1 MNEIEMI
8 AKSVDLAHKYY
19 QPKYFKHAVAVYKAL
34 ESKGAY
40 TQAIGLCHDL
50 LDGSRDLSHITFD
63 GRHCTEE
70 EVESAVGA
78 EGLATIKLLTSVYER
93 EYISPYSINYTQK
106 IVEQEMKADE
116 QYFSNLKN
124 ILNSGN
130 QVAIDVARADVFD
143 HVTNPLIYNEGTYS
157 RYIKAAQILKVDNRD
172 WKDKL

>member
-1 MNEIEMI
+1 MNKIEMI

-50 LDGSRDLSHITFD
+50 LDGSHELSHITFD

-78 EGLATIKLLTSVYER
+78 EGLATIKLLTSVYEG
-93 EYISPYSINYTQK
+93 EYISPYSLNYTTK
-106 IVEQEMKADE
+106 IVEQDMKADK
-116 QYFSNLKN
+116 QYFSNLNN

-143 HVTNPLIYNEGTYS
+143 HVTNPLIYNNGTYS
-157 RYIKAAQILKVDNRD
+157 RYRQAAQILKLDEP
-172 WKDKL
+172 L

>member
-70 EVESAVGA
+70 EVELAVGA

-93 EYISPYSINYTQK
+93 EDISLYSINYISK
-106 IVEQEMKADE
+106 IVEQDMKADK
-116 QYFSNLKN
+116 QYFSNLNN

-130 QVAIDVARADVFD
+130 QVAIDVAKADVFD

-157 RYIKAAQILKVDNRD
+157 RYIKAAQILKIDE
-172 WKDKL
+172 LL

>member
-8 AKSVDLAHKYY
+8 ARSVDLAHKYY

-40 TQAIGLCHDL
+40 AQAIGLCHDL
-50 LDGSRDLSHITFD
+50 LDGSHDVSHLTFD

-70 EVESAVGA
+70 EVELAVGA
-78 EGLATIKLLTSVYER
+78 EGLATIKLLTSVYEG
-93 EYISPYSINYTQK
+93 EYISPYSIDYSSK
-106 IVEQEMKADE
+106 IVEQDMKADE

-124 ILNSGN
+124 MLNSGN

-143 HVTNPLIYNEGTYS
+143 HVTNPLIYNKGTHS
-157 RYIKAAQILKVDNRD
+157 RHIKAAQILKIDE
-172 WKDKL
+172 LL

>member
-34 ESKGAY
+34 KSKGAY

-78 EGLATIKLLTSVYER
+78 EGLATIKLLTSVYEG
-93 EYISPYSINYTQK
+93 EYISPYSINYTRK
-106 IVEQEMKADE
+106 IIEQHMKANE

-130 QVAIDVARADVFD
+130 QVAIDVARADVFN

-157 RYIKAAQILKVDNRD
+157 RYIKAAQILKIDE
-172 WKDKL
+172 LL

>member
-1 MNEIEMI
+1 M
-8 AKSVDLAHKYY
+8 
-19 QPKYFKHAVAVYKAL
+19 
-34 ESKGAY
+34 
-40 TQAIGLCHDL
+40 

-63 GRHCTEE
+63 GRHCTED

-106 IVEQEMKADE
+106 IVEQDMKADE

-130 QVAIDVARADVFD
+130 QVAIDAARADVFD
-143 HVTNPLIYNEGTYS
+143 HVTNLLIYNKGTHS
-157 RYIKAAQILKVDNRD
+157 RYIKAAQILKIDE
-172 WKDKL
+172 LL

>member
-1 MNEIEMI
+1 MNKIEMI

-50 LDGSRDLSHITFD
+50 LDGSHELSHITFD
-63 GRHCTEE
+63 GRHCTEK

-78 EGLATIKLLTSVYER
+78 EGLATIKLLTSVYEG
-93 EYISPYSINYTQK
+93 EYISPYSLNYTTK
-106 IVEQEMKADE
+106 IVEQDMKANE

-157 RYIKAAQILKVDNRD
+157 RYIKAAQILKIDE
-172 WKDKL
+172 LL

>member
-8 AKSVDLAHKYY
+8 VKAVDLAHKYY
-19 QPKYFKHAVAVYKAL
+19 QPEYFKHAVAVYKAL

-50 LDGSRDLSHITFD
+50 LDGSHELSHITFD
-63 GRHCTEE
+63 GRHCTEK

-78 EGLATIKLLTSVYER
+78 EGLATIKLLTSVYEG
-93 EYISPYSINYTQK
+93 EYISPYSLNYTTK
-106 IVEQEMKADE
+106 IVEQDMKADK
-116 QYFSNLKN
+116 QYFSNLNN

-143 HVTNPLIYNEGTYS
+143 HVTNPLIYNNGTYS
-157 RYIKAAQILKVDNRD
+157 RYRQAAQILKLDEP
-172 WKDKL
+172 L

>member
-8 AKSVDLAHKYY
+8 VKSVDLAHKYY
-19 QPKYFKHAVAVYKAL
+19 QPKYFKHAVAIYKAL
-34 ESKGAY
+34 ESKGAH

-93 EYISPYSINYTQK
+93 EYISPYSMNYTKK
-106 IVEQEMKADE
+106 IVEQDMKADE

-143 HVTNPLIYNEGTYS
+143 HVTNPLIYNNGTYS
-157 RYIKAAQILKVDNRD
+157 RYRQAAQILKLDEP
-172 WKDKL
+172 L

>member
-1 MNEIEMI
+1 MNKIEMI

-50 LDGSRDLSHITFD
+50 LDGSHELSHITFD
-63 GRHCTEE
+63 GRHCTEK

-78 EGLATIKLLTSVYER
+78 EGLATIKLLTSVYEG
-93 EYISPYSINYTQK
+93 EYISPYSLNYTTK
-106 IVEQEMKADE
+106 IVEQDMKANE

-143 HVTNPLIYNEGTYS
+143 HVTNPLIYNNGTYS
-157 RYIKAAQILKVDNRD
+157 RYIKAAQILKIDE
-172 WKDKL
+172 LL

>member
-1 MNEIEMI
+1 MNKIEMI

-70 EVESAVGA
+70 EVELAVGA
-78 EGLATIKLLTSVYER
+78 EGLATIKLLTSVYEG
-93 EYISPYSINYTQK
+93 EYISPYSLNYTTK
-106 IVEQEMKADE
+106 IVEQDMKADK
-116 QYFSNLKN
+116 QYFSNLNN

-143 HVTNPLIYNEGTYS
+143 HVTNPLIYNNGTYS
-157 RYIKAAQILKVDNRD
+157 RYRQAAQILKLDEP
-172 WKDKL
+172 L

>member
-8 AKSVDLAHKYY
+8 VKSVDLAHKYY
-19 QPKYFKHAVAVYKAL
+19 QPKYFKHAVAIYKAL
-34 ESKGAY
+34 ESKGAH

-93 EYISPYSINYTQK
+93 EYISPYSINYSKK
-106 IVEQEMKADE
+106 IVEQDMKANE
-116 QYFSNLKN
+116 QYLSNLKN

-143 HVTNPLIYNEGTYS
+143 HVTNLLIDNKGTHN
-157 RYIKAAQILKVDNRD
+157 RYIKAAQILKIDE
-172 WKDKL
+172 LL

>member
-8 AKSVDLAHKYY
+8 VKSVDLAHKYY

-40 TQAIGLCHDL
+40 TQVIGLCHDL

-63 GRHCTEE
+63 GRHCTED

-93 EYISPYSINYTQK
+93 EYISPHSINYTQK
-106 IVEQEMKADE
+106 IVEQDMKADE

-130 QVAIDVARADVFD
+130 QVAIDAARADVFD
-143 HVTNPLIYNEGTYS
+143 HVTNLLIYNKGTHS
-157 RYIKAAQILKVDNRD
+157 RYIKAAQRLKIDE
-172 WKDKL
+172 LL

>member
-8 AKSVDLAHKYY
+8 VKSVDLAHKYY

-40 TQAIGLCHDL
+40 TQVIGLCHDL

-63 GRHCTEE
+63 GRHCTED

-130 QVAIDVARADVFD
+130 QVAIDAARADVFD
-143 HVTNPLIYNEGTYS
+143 HVTNLLIYNKGTHS
-157 RYIKAAQILKVDNRD
+157 RYIKAAQILKIDE
-172 WKDKL
+172 LL

>member
-19 QPKYFKHAVAVYKAL
+19 QPKYFKHSVAIYKAL
-34 ESKGAY
+34 DGKGTY

-50 LDGSRDLSHITFD
+50 LDGSHELSLITFD

-78 EGLATIKLLTSVYER
+78 EGLATIKLLTSVYEG
-93 EYISPYSINYTQK
+93 EYISPYSISYSRK
-106 IVEQEMKADE
+106 IVEQDMKADE

-143 HVTNPLIYNEGTYS
+143 HATNPLIYNRGTHS
-157 RYIKAAQILKVDNRD
+157 RYIKAAQILKINE
-172 WKDKL
+172 LL

>member
-8 AKSVDLAHKYY
+8 VKSVDLAHKYY

-70 EVESAVGA
+70 EVELAVGA
-78 EGLATIKLLTSVYER
+78 AGLATIKLLTSVYER
-93 EYISPYSINYTQK
+93 KYISPYSINYSKK
-106 IVEQEMKADE
+106 IVEQDVKANE

-157 RYIKAAQILKVDNRD
+157 RYIKAAQILKIDE
-172 WKDKL
+172 LL

>member
-1 MNEIEMI
+1 MNKIEMI

-50 LDGSRDLSHITFD
+50 LDGSHELSHITFD
-63 GRHCTEE
+63 GRHCTEK

-78 EGLATIKLLTSVYER
+78 EGLATIKLLTSVYEG
-93 EYISPYSINYTQK
+93 EYISPYSLNYTTK
-106 IVEQEMKADE
+106 IVEQDMKADK
-116 QYFSNLKN
+116 QYFSNLNN

-143 HVTNPLIYNEGTYS
+143 HVTNPLIYNNGTYS
-157 RYIKAAQILKVDNRD
+157 RYIKAAQILKIDE
-172 WKDKL
+172 LL

>member
-8 AKSVDLAHKYY
+8 VKSVDLAHKYY

-40 TQAIGLCHDL
+40 TQVIGLCHDL

-63 GRHCTEE
+63 GRHCTED
-70 EVESAVGA
+70 EVESSVGA

-93 EYISPYSINYTQK
+93 EYISPYSINYSSK
-106 IVEQEMKADE
+106 IVEQDRKANE

-130 QVAIDVARADVFD
+130 QVAIDAARADVFD
-143 HVTNPLIYNEGTYS
+143 HVTNLLIYNKGTHS
-157 RYIKAAQILKVDNRD
+157 RYIKAAQILKIDE
-172 WKDKL
+172 LL